1 MPDLLIVCFDN
12 RRRTEL
18 EELGSNAAFRVK
30 ATADVTSGLEWLK
43 LRAFDIAFVDGAVA
57 VPDQQKLGTAM
68 WQKNPVAPLVVFN
81 FESTKRKVMNE
92 ARLFGADLA
101 IGDDALRV
109 LQESL
114 ASVKPRGFQKTNT
127 FNIMVVE
134 DLDSPR
140 DIVCSYIEN
149 MGFEHVEGKR
159 SVKEAIAALEHEP
172 EKFSC
177 IVTDLRM
184 PEVGGQ
190 KLIEF
195 VRNHEKLKHIPIIAL
210 TAYGTVDT
218 LVECLKAG
226 ASGFLVKPPRKPD
239 LSRELGR
246 ALRIATRGASPRL
259 ASHDEAEV
267 LREILIDR
275 GMI

>member
-1 MPDLLIVCFDN
+1 MPDLLIVCRDN
-12 RRRTEL
+12 RIRAQL
-18 EELGSNAAFRVK
+18 EELGSGALFRVK

-43 LRAFDIAFVDGAVA
+43 LRSFDIAFVDGSVSVA
-57 VPDQQKLGTAM
+57 DQQKLGTGM
-68 WQKNPVAPLVVFN
+68 WQKNPVAPLVVFHLD
-81 FESTKRKVMNE
+81 STLKKVQSE

-101 IGDDALRV
+101 VGDDAWRV
-109 LQESL
+109 LKESL
-114 ASVKPRGFQKTNT
+114 AGVKPRGFQKMNP
-127 FNIMVVE
+127 FKIMVVE

-159 SVKEAIAALEHEP
+159 SVKEAISALEGEP

-177 IVTDLRM
+177 IVTDIRM
-184 PEVGGQ
+184 PEVSGQ

-246 ALRIATRGASPRL
+246 ALRISARGASPRL
-259 ASHDEAEV
+259 ASHDEAEI

>member
-1 MPDLLIVCFDN
+1 
-12 RRRTEL
+12 
-18 EELGSNAAFRVK
+18 
-30 ATADVTSGLEWLK
+30 
-43 LRAFDIAFVDGAVA
+43 
-57 VPDQQKLGTAM
+57 
-68 WQKNPVAPLVVFN
+68 
-81 FESTKRKVMNE
+81 
-92 ARLFGADLA
+92 
-101 IGDDALRV
+101 
-109 LQESL
+109 
-114 ASVKPRGFQKTNT
+114 
-127 FNIMVVE
+127 
-134 DLDSPR
+134 
-140 DIVCSYIEN
+140 
-149 MGFEHVEGKR
+149 MGFDYVEGKR
-159 SVKEAIAALEHEP
+159 SVKEAIAALEGEP

-177 IVTDLRM
+177 IVTDIRM
-184 PEVGGQ
+184 PEVSGQ

-210 TAYGTVDT
+210 TAYGTVDI

-246 ALRIATRGASPRL
+246 ALRITTRGACPRL